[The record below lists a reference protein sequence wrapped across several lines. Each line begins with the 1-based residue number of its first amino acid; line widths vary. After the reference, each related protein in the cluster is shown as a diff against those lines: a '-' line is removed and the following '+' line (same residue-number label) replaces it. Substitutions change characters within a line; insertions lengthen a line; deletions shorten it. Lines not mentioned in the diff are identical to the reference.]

1 MGKPGNCSCTACGV
15 QRRRPE
21 KKDGGINDLTTDCN
35 SFEHINKPECQKG
48 GGNADAGGDG
58 GLNFGF
64 GDADAGG
71 DGGANLGFGDA
82 DAGGDGGV
90 NLGFGDADAGG
101 GVSSDD
107 SGGDS
112 GGFSFDFGNFGF

>member
-58 GLNFGF
+58 G
-64 GDADAGG
+64 
-71 DGGANLGFGDA
+71 
-82 DAGGDGGV
+82 V

-101 GVSSDD
+101 GGGLNFGFGSDDAGGDVSSDD